1 MRKHFFFSSA
11 RGRGRERQLWVD
23 DKTQKCIRFHGSV
36 TPTNAHY
43 TSALCFKR
51 NLRLSYAWPAKPLNC
66 WSGVSSWIKSSV
78 PWIKGRNAL
87 NAQILSLAT
96 GTQALWLL
104 KCTALKWKG
113 LFLASVL
120 FHSAPA
126 HLGVNVIC
134 RSSFGHGHHIFYVY
148 IYLAFLV
155 CFFLFLF
162 PVKSLNWIILELR
175 KHACMSR
182 KRWRDFAQHRFFH
195 PKSSWT
201 GRTHSVA
208 LQSRTFDHF
217 GLKINWC

>member
-1 MRKHFFFSSA
+1 MNIKGLCSVGLLLNQRLRSKNKTEAYGNIFSFFSRLHGAGGGS
-11 RGRGRERQLWVD
+11 ERQLWVD

-43 TSALCFKR
+43 TPALCFKR
-51 NLRLSYAWPAKPLNC
+51 NLRLSYTWPAKPLNC

-96 GTQALWLL
+96 ATRALWLL

-126 HLGVNVIC
+126 HLGVSVIAAV
-134 RSSFGHGHHIFYVY
+134 F
-148 IYLAFLV
+148 LDATTAFL
-155 CFFLFLF
+155 CLYLPPRSGSPS
-162 PVKSLNWIILELR
+162 PV
-175 KHACMSR
+175 
-182 KRWRDFAQHRFFH
+182 
-195 PKSSWT
+195 
-201 GRTHSVA
+201 
-208 LQSRTFDHF
+208 
-217 GLKINWC
+217 